1 MMYILVSIFCSVTV
15 GVLLKLAR
23 RYQINIPQAIAWNYF
38 FAIILA
44 ATFFKIDLASLAL
57 PSSSLYIYL
66 GILLPAIFL
75 VMAISIKQIGIAKT
89 DVAQRLSLFIPVI
102 ASYFLFDE
110 QFSALKIVS
119 LALGFAAIALILLK
133 KDAPASSNLIIYPI
147 LVFLGF
153 GVIDVLF
160 KKVAQLPDVSY
171 SASLLIVFVLAF
183 LISCAGI
190 GYLVLFKKEK
200 LQLIG
205 IAYGC
210 ILGVF
215 NFANIYFYLKAHKSL
230 PNNPSTVFAT
240 MNIGVILLGALVGLV
255 IFREKFS
262 RLNIVGLIMALV
274 AVTCITISRI
284 YAF

>member
-1 MMYILVSIFCSVTV
+1 MMYILISIFCSVTV

-23 RYQINIPQAIAWNYF
+23 RYHISIPQAIAWNYF

-44 ATFFKIDLASLAL
+44 AIFFKIDLGSLAL

-66 GILLPAIFL
+66 GILLPSIFL
-75 VMAISIKQIGIAKT
+75 VMAVSIKQIGIAKT

-110 QFSALKIVS
+110 HFSTLKIVS
-119 LALGFAAIALILLK
+119 LALGFMAIALILSK
-133 KDAPASSNLIIYPI
+133 KDSPASSNLIIYPV
-147 LVFLGF
+147 LVFFGF

-171 SASLLIVFVLAF
+171 STSLLIVFVLAF

-200 LQLIG
+200 LQFVGL
-205 IAYGC
+205 AYGC

-215 NFANIYFYLKAHKSL
+215 NFANIYFYLKAHKAL
-230 PNNPSTVFAT
+230 PNNPSSVFAT
-240 MNIGVILLGALVGLV
+240 MNIGVILLGTLVGLL
-255 IFREKFS
+255 FFKEKFS
-262 RLNIVGLIMALV
+262 RLNIIGFVLALV
-274 AVTCITISRI
+274 AVICLAISRI

>member
-57 PSSSLYIYL
+57 PSSSLHIYL

-262 RLNIVGLIMALV
+262 RLNVVGLIMALV